1 MNYYFARDEYRAAT
15 FFAQNKS
22 RWTMLPGGRDRVRI
36 EALLK
41 YPDWLLKLR
50 YRWFARFWEKERGWE
65 YVKVQRCFPRSRC
78 T

>member
-1 MNYYFARDEYRAAT
+1 MNTESS
-15 FFAQNKS
+15 FFVQNKS

-65 YVKVQRCFPRSRC
+65 YKKYSAASKAEMYLK
-78 T
+78 